1 MDITE
6 GSDLVGSGYVVD
18 ALMLNVS
25 PGGRERTPKH
35 WNEVLK
41 AAGFSL
47 SKIVAKK
54 GTLTKIIE
62 AIKC

>member
-6 GSDLVGSGYVVD
+6 GSDLVGSGYAVD

-25 PGGRERTPKH
+25 PGGRERTRKH
-35 WNEVLK
+35 WSEVLK
-41 AAGFSL
+41 ATGFSL